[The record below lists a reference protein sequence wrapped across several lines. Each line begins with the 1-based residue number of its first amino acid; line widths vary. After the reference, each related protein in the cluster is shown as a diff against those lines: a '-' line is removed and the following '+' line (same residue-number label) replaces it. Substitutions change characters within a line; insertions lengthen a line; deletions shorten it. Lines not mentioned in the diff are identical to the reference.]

1 MYKKFAANMGIPFL
15 SKSLNT
21 ILVQHIKKSL
31 PRLNAQIKTK
41 LADKEQ
47 ELESYMGTEY
57 TQDTLHGV
65 DSGPLVLALI
75 NRFVTAYGE
84 KLAGKFIENAAVEMQ
99 GGSRINHIFHELF
112 RKAINQIDPFG
123 HLTDQDI

>member
-112 RKAINQIDPFG
+112 RKAINQIDPFEY
-123 HLTDQDI
+123 LTDQDI

>member
-1 MYKKFAANMGIPFL
+1 MYSKFAANMGIPFL

-112 RKAINQIDPFG
+112 RKAINQIDPFEY
-123 HLTDQDI
+123 LTDQDI